1 VHSDH
6 EYVTVI
12 TPRVVARATK
22 IAYNPDSPSWLF
34 SGRTSLPRTPT
45 TLPDLEL
52 HADSVDLLLRDAG
65 RYPLLKPAQEIELAK
80 RIERGDLEA
89 KELLINSNLR
99 LVVSI
104 ARRYIGH
111 GLSMTDL
118 VQEGM
123 IGLIRAA
130 EKFDWRKGFRFSTYA
145 TLWIR
150 QSIQRGLDNTA
161 RVVRLPAN
169 VAQRARKVGRA
180 FGELSVELEREPT
193 VDEVALATG
202 LTPEEVE
209 AVRKVDQNVAS
220 LNAPV
225 GDEDGGELGHFIAHE
240 GPATEDEVA
249 AAIASVEVQRAVA
262 TLPEPERKVIDLRYG
277 TGGDA
282 PQTPAQAARHLG
294 VSPREVGSLEE
305 KALRRLSALP
315 ELAALR
321 EAA

>member
-1 VHSDH
+1 
-6 EYVTVI
+6 
-12 TPRVVARATK
+12 
-22 IAYNPDSPSWLF
+22 
-34 SGRTSLPRTPT
+34 LPRTPRT
-45 TLPDLEL
+45 PSPPDLEL

-150 QSIQRGLDNTA
+150 QSIQRGLDNSA

-180 FGELSVELEREPT
+180 TGELSVKLERDPT
-193 VDEVALATG
+193 DEEVALATD
-202 LTPEEVE
+202 LTVEEVQ
-209 AVRKVDQNVAS
+209 AIRKVDQNVAS

-225 GDEDGGELGHFIAHE
+225 GEEDGGELGHFIAHE

-249 AAIASVEVQRAVA
+249 TALASVEVQRAVA
-262 TLPEPERKVIDLRYG
+262 TLPEAERKVIDLRYG

-282 PQTPAQAARHLG
+282 PQTPAQAARQLG

-305 KALRRLSALP
+305 RALRKLSTLP